1 MILGQDL
8 GQIMSL
14 IFFHVFL
21 GEYLIMQKAV
31 VVKPPERK
39 FMATIARNVKF

>member
-1 MILGQDL
+1 
-8 GQIMSL
+8 MSL
-14 IFFHVFL
+14 SFLYVLL
-21 GEYLIMQKAV
+21 GEYLIMQKVV